1 MIVPHQLN
9 LTKAQ
14 IAKIK
19 KGLPFQIK
27 FDNMGS
33 DKGDVVIG
41 LKEPNAK
48 KLMSAFKKGSGV
60 RMLMDEDE
68 MDYSMKEGQG
78 FLSGIKKGVKKGL
91 SSASKTI
98 EKTANQIAKPVKGAV
113 KKYIPEKD
121 RMFLKEEAQKL
132 IDTSAE
138 SLGSMIGEATEDEQL
153 GESIKNAISQTGDNL
168 LSGKKLM
175 IGQKITPIMKKA
187 IKLSID
193 KIEDP
198 QYKMIANSIVKEAG
212 KGLYG
217 KAGAGLTGKGLSGR
231 GVHTGEGL
239 SGRDIHTGEGMC
251 GGMMG
256 EGLSGGA
263 MTDRRFRKPLLGGGA
278 PLGGLGKIM
287 AKETKKK
294 TGRFVKGSQEAK
306 DYMASIRAG
315 KGIFDKV
322 GKAFKKGA
330 TNTKTTLFGKRMA
343 DEMEF
348 ILPAVGGIIGGVG
361 GTYMGGPVGSM
372 AGSTAGSAGGKFL
385 ASDMK
390 KRGFG
395 VRSKSA
401 PSGRKGMPIK
411 PASDLMTMSPY
422 QVLTSPAFSPF
433 YPTSS
438 FQNGGSGEH
447 K

>member
-1 MIVPHQLN
+1 
-9 LTKAQ
+9 
-14 IAKIK
+14 
-19 KGLPFQIK
+19 
-27 FDNMGS
+27 
-33 DKGDVVIG
+33 
-41 LKEPNAK
+41 
-48 KLMSAFKKGSGV
+48 
-60 RMLMDEDE
+60 
-68 MDYSMKEGQG
+68 
-78 FLSGIKKGVKKGL
+78 
-91 SSASKTI
+91 
-98 EKTANQIAKPVKGAV
+98 
-113 KKYIPEKD
+113 
-121 RMFLKEEAQKL
+121 
-132 IDTSAE
+132 
-138 SLGSMIGEATEDEQL
+138 
-153 GESIKNAISQTGDNL
+153 
-168 LSGKKLM
+168 
-175 IGQKITPIMKKA
+175 
-187 IKLSID
+187 
-193 KIEDP
+193 
-198 QYKMIANSIVKEAG
+198 
-212 KGLYG
+212 
-217 KAGAGLTGKGLSGR
+217 
-231 GVHTGEGL
+231 
-239 SGRDIHTGEGMC
+239 
-251 GGMMG
+251 
-256 EGLSGGA
+256 
-263 MTDRRFRKPLLGGGA
+263 
-278 PLGGLGKIM
+278 M

>member
-217 KAGAGLTGKGLSGR
+217 KAGAGLTGKGLSG
-231 GVHTGEGL
+231 
-239 SGRDIHTGEGMC
+239 

-256 EGLSGGA
+256 EGMCEGMMGKG
-263 MTDRRFRKPLLGGGA
+263 MCGGGA

-447 K
+447 KC

>member
-98 EKTANQIAKPVKGAV
+98 EKTGNQIAKPVKGAV

-121 RMFLKEEAQKL
+121 RMFLKAEAQKL

-138 SLGSMIGEATEDEQL
+138 SLGSMIAEATEDEQL
-153 GESIKNAISQTGDNL
+153 GESIKNAISETGDNL

-239 SGRDIHTGEGMC
+239 SGRGIHTGEGMC
-251 GGMMG
+251 
-256 EGLSGGA
+256 
-263 MTDRRFRKPLLGGGA
+263 GGGA

>member
-121 RMFLKEEAQKL
+121 RMFLKAEAQKL

-138 SLGSMIGEATEDEQL
+138 SLGSMVAEATEDEQL
-153 GESIKNAISQTGDNL
+153 GENIKNSISQTGDNL

-231 GVHTGEGL
+231 GVH
-239 SGRDIHTGEGMC
+239 
-251 GGMMG
+251 MG
-256 EGLSGGA
+256 EGLSGMGVHTGKG
-263 MTDRRFRKPLLGGGA
+263 MCGGGA

>member
-98 EKTANQIAKPVKGAV
+98 EKTANKIAKPVKGAV

-121 RMFLKEEAQKL
+121 RMFLKAEAQKL

-138 SLGSMIGEATEDEQL
+138 SLGSMIAEATEDEQL

-239 SGRDIHTGEGMC
+239 SGRGIHTGEGMC
-251 GGMMG
+251 
-256 EGLSGGA
+256 
-263 MTDRRFRKPLLGGGA
+263 GGGA

>member
-98 EKTANQIAKPVKGAV
+98 EKTANKIAKPVKGAV

-121 RMFLKEEAQKL
+121 RMFLKAEAQKL

-153 GESIKNAISQTGDNL
+153 GESIKNAISETGDNL

-217 KAGAGLTGKGLSGR
+217 KAGAGLTGKGLSGM
-231 GVHTGEGL
+231 GVH
-239 SGRDIHTGEGMC
+239 
-251 GGMMG
+251 MG
-256 EGLSGGA
+256 EGLSGMGVHTGKG
-263 MTDRRFRKPLLGGGA
+263 MCGGGA

>member
-19 KGLPFQIK
+19 KGFPFQIK

-121 RMFLKEEAQKL
+121 RMFLKAEAQKL

-138 SLGSMIGEATEDEQL
+138 SLGSMIAEATEDEQL
-153 GESIKNAISQTGDNL
+153 GESIKNAISETGDNL

-217 KAGAGLTGKGLSGR
+217 KAGAGLTGKGLSG
-231 GVHTGEGL
+231 G
-239 SGRDIHTGEGMC
+239 GMC
-251 GGMMG
+251 G

-306 DYMASIRAG
+306 DYMSSIRAG

-322 GKAFKKGA
+322 GNAFKKGA
-330 TNTKTTLFGKRMA
+330 TKTKTTLFGKRMA

-372 AGSTAGSAGGKFL
+372 VGSTAGSAGGKFL

>member
-98 EKTANQIAKPVKGAV
+98 EKTGNQIAKPVKGAV

-121 RMFLKEEAQKL
+121 RMFLKAEAQKL

-138 SLGSMIGEATEDEQL
+138 SLGSMVAEATEDEQL
-153 GESIKNAISQTGDNL
+153 GENIKNSISQTGDNL

-239 SGRDIHTGEGMC
+239 SGRGIHTGEGMC
-251 GGMMG
+251 
-256 EGLSGGA
+256 
-263 MTDRRFRKPLLGGGA
+263 GGGA

>member
-121 RMFLKEEAQKL
+121 RMFLKAEAQKL

-138 SLGSMIGEATEDEQL
+138 SLGSMIAEATEDEQL
-153 GESIKNAISQTGDNL
+153 GESIKNAISETGDNL

-217 KAGAGLTGKGLSGR
+217 KAGAGLTGKGLSG
-231 GVHTGEGL
+231 G
-239 SGRDIHTGEGMC
+239 GMC
-251 GGMMG
+251 G

-306 DYMASIRAG
+306 DYMSSIRAG

-322 GKAFKKGA
+322 GNAFKKGA
-330 TNTKTTLFGKRMA
+330 TKTKTTLFGKRMA
-343 DEMEF
+343 DEMKF

-438 FQNGGSGEH
+438 FQNGGSREH

>member
-138 SLGSMIGEATEDEQL
+138 SLGSMVAEATEDEQL
-153 GESIKNAISQTGDNL
+153 GENIKNSISQTGDNL

-231 GVHTGEGL
+231 GVHMGEGL
-239 SGRDIHTGEGMC
+239 SGRGVHTGEGMC
-251 GGMMG
+251 
-256 EGLSGGA
+256 
-263 MTDRRFRKPLLGGGA
+263 GGGA

-447 K
+447 KC

>member
-121 RMFLKEEAQKL
+121 RMFLKAEAQKL

-138 SLGSMIGEATEDEQL
+138 SLGSMIAEATEDEQL
-153 GESIKNAISQTGDNL
+153 GENIKNAISQTGDNL

-217 KAGAGLTGKGLSGR
+217 KAGAGLTGKGLSGM
-231 GVHTGEGL
+231 GVH
-239 SGRDIHTGEGMC
+239 
-251 GGMMG
+251 MG
-256 EGLSGGA
+256 EGLSGMGVHTGKG
-263 MTDRRFRKPLLGGGA
+263 MCGGGA

-306 DYMASIRAG
+306 DYMSSIRAG

-348 ILPAVGGIIGGVG
+348 ILPAVGGVIGGVG

-401 PSGRKGMPIK
+401 PSGRKGMLIK

-438 FQNGGSGEH
+438 FQNGGSGEN